1 MLHRF
6 RNRYPNGSLICE
18 LLTVCEGKYV
28 VRCLVQLEG
37 TTRST
42 GLAAAETV
50 EQAEDRARIRAI
62 EALGLDG
69 GSPPPPSPPGDGA
82 IEAVP
87 DRGTPT
93 PRSEASNAASEPID
107 HSDVINRTTIE
118 LRRLR
123 WTTEQGRIH
132 LEQTYQKRSRQHLT
146 DEELVDFLHY
156 LEAQP
161 TPGAGDGE
169 MGG

>member
-1 MLHRF
+1 
-6 RNRYPNGSLICE
+6 
-18 LLTVCEGKYV
+18 LLTVREGKYV

-69 GSPPPPSPPGDGA
+69 GSPPPPPLPGDRA
-82 IEAVP
+82 IDPVPDPEPVP
-87 DRGTPT
+87 DRGTPMPT
-93 PRSEASNAASEPID
+93 LEASDAASEPID

-161 TPGAGDGE
+161 TPGAGDGK